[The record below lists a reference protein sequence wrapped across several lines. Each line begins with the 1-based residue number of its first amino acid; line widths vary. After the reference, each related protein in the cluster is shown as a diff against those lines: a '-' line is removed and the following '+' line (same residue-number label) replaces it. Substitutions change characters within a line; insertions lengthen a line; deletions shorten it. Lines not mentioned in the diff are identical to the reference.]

1 MSEILLGFLD
11 PDHSGRY
18 SDLSAS
24 ADVFLRQEPDEEED
38 DDEDDGKND
47 NDDDDNNDDDGD
59 GDDGYSE

>member
-1 MSEILLGFLD
+1 MSKILLGFLD

-18 SDLSAS
+18 SDRSVA
-24 ADVFLRQEPDEEED
+24 ADDVFLRHEPDEEEE
-38 DDEDDGKND
+38 DDEDDGK